1 MEEGGGFLS
10 GARLRGASGAV
21 RVVCPVARER
31 ERERRRTR
39 GGRGGGVTL
48 FFRSF
53 PETKLRAREV
63 SQFINGSSQYLCS
76 PCLLG
81 DPQD

>member
-31 ERERRRTR
+31 ERER
-39 GGRGGGVTL
+39 GVYYSSSL
-48 FFRSF
+48 SRS
-53 PETKLRAREV
+53 ECVRACEWEE
-63 SQFINGSSQYLCS
+63 GSANKNRKDA
-76 PCLLG
+76 G
-81 DPQD
+81 

>member
-1 MEEGGGFLS
+1 
-10 GARLRGASGAV
+10 V
-21 RVVCPVARER
+21 RERER

-53 PETKLRAREV
+53 PETKLRARYT
-63 SQFINGSSQYLCS
+63 ISSIS
-76 PCLLG
+76 LG
-81 DPQD
+81 FFR